1 VSPFDP
7 HPRDPAG
14 AHRGSRPTVSFEVM
28 PPRNPQAAPKF
39 WANASQL
46 VDAHPDFVS
55 VTYGAAGTDRDTA
68 RTVVDALLR
77 RTPVLPIAHLTCV
90 GHSRDAVAEV
100 VEEFLDSG
108 VRSFLALRGDPPVGQ
123 PDWRPSPGGVNSSV
137 ELVALM
143 REVERRRCESHPG
156 TALRAAAHPMTI
168 AVATFPNGNPA
179 AGTTPA
185 QEIERLLVKQAA
197 GADFA
202 ITQLFYEAEVYA
214 SFVERARAAGIRIP
228 ILAGL
233 LPATDPRRLR
243 RVADLS
249 GIEAPAALVAE
260 LEAAPDDE
268 SRHAAGIAWTA
279 RLAQAVLDAG
289 APGLHV
295 YTFNQARPA
304 LDLLEGVNLGG
315 RTAPTEPALTPSIGG
330 LVPDLARGPRVT
342 SHTDHVTI
350 TKGQLP

>member
-7 HPRDPAG
+7 YPFDLR
-14 AHRGSRPTVSFEVM
+14 RGHRPTVSFELM
-28 PPRNPQAAPKF
+28 PPRNPAAAPKF
-39 WANASQL
+39 WATAERL
-46 VDAHPDFVS
+46 VDAHPDFIS

-68 RTVVDALLR
+68 RSVVDTLLR

-90 GHSRDAVAEV
+90 GNSRAAVADV

-108 VRSFLALRGDPPVGQ
+108 VRSFLALRGDPPVDQ

-143 REVERRRCESHPG
+143 REVERRRCEAHPG

-243 RVADLS
+243 RVAELS

-260 LEAAPDDE
+260 LESAVDDE
-268 SRHAAGIAWTA
+268 ARHAAGIAWTA
-279 RLAQAVLDAG
+279 SLAQAVLDAG

-315 RTAPTEPALTPSIGG
+315 GTTTPDPALAPTSGT

-342 SHTDHVTI
+342 SSIDQLTS
-350 TKGQLP
+350 TKGQLT